1 MIFKFTILFLL
12 ASFFSAAQTSTF
24 DASNENW
31 RASGDPTNTNAFW
44 EPAGGNPGGYIRVVD
59 DAIGGLWY
67 FDAPTRYTGNKCDA
81 YGKYLRWDQ
90 FTSDTTNQFN
100 PVGTRDVI
108 LESNTMTLVF
118 DNPQNPGLAWTHFDV
133 LLREDAGWRI
143 GNVNGPAPTQAQFQA
158 VLANVSGLRIQG
170 EYRSQADFGGL
181 DNVILESVFQF
192 DLDGDDSSGA
202 LNGDFRVDTSCAPSG
217 PVADLDAILVSE
229 KRIDSIVLRLPFA
242 QNPVFETFISGALP
256 SGILAQ
262 SNSPGSLTLYN
273 AGGAS
278 SADFLL
284 ALKAVQYADNS
295 PLPARF
301 IRIASV
307 IVFTECGNMGQ
318 RYAYLPIFPPGYA
331 GESADTVLCAGGPPA
346 DLLSAL
352 GGLPQTDGLWQP
364 AITSG
369 AGIFDPD
376 NDPPGLYRYII
387 PDAGPC
393 PGDTASLMISV
404 EQPFALRNDT
414 TICYGDSL
422 LLTIPVNLISWTW
435 NTGSRQPV
443 LDVTNPGVYTLEGST
458 EYCSFMDSVQ
468 VGFFTCEACPV
479 YAPNVFSPNDDG
491 RNDTW
496 QVFMAC
502 NWQRFR
508 LEVFDRWGNLVFA
521 ADDPEQQWNGI
532 WRGQKAPPG
541 VYGWKMEWEGEL
553 RGAAAVYRKSGEVTI
568 IR

>member
-1 MIFKFTILFLL
+1 MTTKILLLLFLPII
-12 ASFFSAAQTSTF
+12 SAAQTSTF
-24 DASNENW
+24 DSSNENW

-100 PVGTRDVI
+100 PVGTRDLV

-118 DNPQNPGLAWTHFDV
+118 DNLQNPGLAWTHFDV

-143 GNVNGPAPTQAQFQA
+143 GNVNGLVPTQAQFQA
-158 VLANVSGLRIQG
+158 VLANLSGLRIQG

-181 DNVILESVFQF
+181 DNVILESVFHF

-217 PVADLDAILVSE
+217 PVADFDAVLVSE
-229 KRIDSIVLRLPFA
+229 KRVDSIVLRLPFA
-242 QNPVFETFISGALP
+242 QNPVFETFIAGVLP
-256 SGILAQ
+256 PGIIAQ
-262 SNSPGSLTLYN
+262 NNAPGSLTLLN
-273 AGGAS
+273 TGTATA
-278 SADFLL
+278 ADFLL

-307 IVFTECGNMGQ
+307 VVFTECGNMGQ

-331 GESADTVLCAGGPPA
+331 GESADTVLCTGGQPL
-346 DLLSAL
+346 DLSKVL
-352 GGLPQTDGLWQP
+352 GGTPQTGGIWQP
-364 AITSG
+364 TLPNG
-369 AGIFDPD
+369 ASLFDPD
-376 NDPPGLYRYII
+376 ADPPGLYRYII

-393 PGDTASLMISV
+393 PGDTASVSVTV
-404 EQPFALRNDT
+404 EQTFALRNDT
-414 TICYGDSL
+414 TICYGESL
-422 LLTIPVNLISWTW
+422 LITIPLQLINWTW
-435 NTGSRQPV
+435 STGSQQTV
-443 LDVTNPGVYTLEGST
+443 LEVTSPGVYALGGIT
-458 EYCSFMDSVQ
+458 EHCAFSDSVQ
-468 VGFFTCEACPV
+468 VDFFTCEACPV
-479 YAPNVFSPNDDG
+479 YAPNVFSPNGDG

-496 QVFMAC
+496 QVFLAC
-502 NWQRFR
+502 TWTRFR
-508 LEVFDRWGNLVFA
+508 LEVFDRWGNLVFV
-521 ADDPEQQWNGI
+521 ADDPEQAWGGD
-532 WRGQKAPPG
+532 WRGKKAPPG
-541 VYGWKMEWEGEL
+541 VYGWRMEWEGEL
-553 RGAAAVYRKSGEVTI
+553 RGERTVFRDNGEVGVL
-568 IR
+568 R